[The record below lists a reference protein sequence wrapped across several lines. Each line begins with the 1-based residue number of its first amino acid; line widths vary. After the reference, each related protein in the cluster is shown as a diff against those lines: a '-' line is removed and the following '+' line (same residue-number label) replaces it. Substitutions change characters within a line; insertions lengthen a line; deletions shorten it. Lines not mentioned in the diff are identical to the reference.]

1 MEIAVANGFN
11 PRGRQSALFGSAF
24 LLVLCATLVPTTS
37 VHAFFGS
44 SPPNGAYLRS
54 EFTGG
59 HLSNVIFVFKDGKAA
74 SNVREGDLEK
84 FDFAAYKAKM
94 PKNVGTYKTS
104 GDMLTVSWDNGSKW
118 EGKLKPD
125 KAGGFDWRSAGYAPI
140 KPLARGAVLDGRF
153 SGGASGAGAMVGFDY
168 TFKADGTY
176 TTLTAGNV
184 TSKSARS
191 TATAGS
197 SSSGGGK
204 YSVSGSTLSL
214 TPAAGAARTHR
225 IYFVPTSAG
234 EKKPDML
241 IIDGV
246 VATRMK

>member
-1 MEIAVANGFN
+1 MTNGSH
-11 PRGRQSALFGSAF
+11 PGVRQSAVFGIAC
-24 LLVLCATLVPTTS
+24 LLALCATLAPITS

-44 SPPNGAYLRS
+44 SLPNGPYLRS

-84 FDFAAYKAKM
+84 FDFAAHKAKM
-94 PKNVGTYKTS
+94 PKNVGTFKTG
-104 GDMLTVSWDNGSKW
+104 GDTLTVNWDDGTKW

-140 KPLARGAVLDGRF
+140 KPLVRGAVLDGRF
-153 SGGASGAGAMVGFDY
+153 SGGASGAGAMVGFNY
-168 TFKADGTY
+168 IFKADGTY

-191 TATAGS
+191 TASAGTS
-197 SSSGGGK
+197 SSAGGK
-204 YSVSGSTLSL
+204 YSVSGSTLTL
-214 TPAAGAARTHR
+214 TPASGAAKTHR
-225 IYFVPTSAG
+225 IYFVPSGTN

-241 IIDGV
+241 IIDGI
-246 VATRMK
+246 VATRSQ

>member
-1 MEIAVANGFN
+1 MRSFAPV
-11 PRGRQSALFGSAF
+11 SSAF
-24 LLVLCATLVPTTS
+24 AMRTRAALVLLLASIALQPEA
-37 VHAFFGS
+37 HAFFGAS
-44 SPPNGAYLRS
+44 LPNGAYLRS

-140 KPLARGAVLDGRF
+140 KPLVRGAVLDGRF

-176 TTLTAGNV
+176 TTLSAGSV

-191 TATAGS
+191 TASAGS

-204 YSVSGSTLSL
+204 YSVSGSTLTL
-214 TPAAGAARTHR
+214 TPASGPAKTHR
-225 IYFVPTSAG
+225 IYFVPSGTS

-246 VATRMK
+246 VATRSN